1 MKNKGWIIAMI
12 IFWIILIIFLIAF
25 LSYVILNNT
34 NIPIGI
40 YNTSNNSEIIC
51 NENYDLEF
59 INNIEILVSAGK
71 LKIEENTDDQ
81 KVKVLV
87 YGDQNRQ
94 IDVSVDN
101 GKLKID
107 NTKSKRV
114 VFSFNNHIDEITVYL
129 PRNYNKEINVK
140 SDYGNVDMIDLEN
153 ATINIEESCGDIN
166 LGKVKN
172 LQIDSD
178 YGSIDVDTVL
188 NKLDIEI
195 DCGDLKIKNIELKE
209 NSKIKNDLGDVKIG
223 NTNDIYIDANVDLG
237 EYKINKNNR
246 YAESTLKIDVNCGD
260 IKVEN

>member
-1 MKNKGWIIAMI
+1 M
-12 IFWIILIIFLIAF
+12 
-25 LSYVILNNT
+25 
-34 NIPIGI
+34 
-40 YNTSNNSEIIC
+40 
-51 NENYDLEF
+51 
-59 INNIEILVSAGK
+59 
-71 LKIEENTDDQ
+71 KIEENTDDQ

-87 YGDQNRQ
+87 YGEQNRQ

>member
-51 NENYDLEF
+51 NENYDLEL

-71 LKIEENTDDQ
+71 LKIEENTDDK

>member
-51 NENYDLEF
+51 NENYDLEL

-87 YGDQNRQ
+87 YGEQNRQ

-260 IKVEN
+260 IKV

>member
-51 NENYDLEF
+51 NENYDLEL

-87 YGDQNRQ
+87 YGEQNRQ

-209 NSKIKNDLGDVKIG
+209 NSKIKNDL
-223 NTNDIYIDANVDLG
+223 
-237 EYKINKNNR
+237 
-246 YAESTLKIDVNCGD
+246 
-260 IKVEN
+260 

>member
-25 LSYVILNNT
+25 LSYVMLNNT

>member
-71 LKIEENTDDQ
+71 LKIEENTDDK

-87 YGDQNRQ
+87 YGEQNRQ

>member
-51 NENYDLEF
+51 NENYDLEL

>member
-71 LKIEENTDDQ
+71 LKIEENTDDK

>member
-87 YGDQNRQ
+87 YGEQNRQ
-94 IDVSVDN
+94 IDVSVNN

>member
-87 YGDQNRQ
+87 YGEQNRQ

>member
-34 NIPIGI
+34 NIPTGI

-51 NENYDLEF
+51 NENYDLEL

-87 YGDQNRQ
+87 YGEQNRQ

>member
-51 NENYDLEF
+51 NENYDLEL

-87 YGDQNRQ
+87 YGEQNRQ

>member
-71 LKIEENTDDQ
+71 LKIEENTDDK

-140 SDYGNVDMIDLEN
+140 SDYENVDMIDLEN